1 MKVYV
6 AEKPKLGKAMV
17 QVLSK
22 TSPITNR
29 GGLLRKEMVGRFA
42 GLRGTFLRSKS
53 PITTS
58 ELLSQAPRRAR
69 TASSNGVGITCRSS
83 LGRAIYQGG
92 R

>member
-29 GGLLRKEMVGRFA
+29 GGLSRKEMVGRFA
-42 GLRGTFLRSKS
+42 GLRGTFLRSKN
-53 PITTS
+53 PIITS
-58 ELLSQAPRRAR
+58 GLLSQAPRRVR

-92 R
+92 Q

>member
-29 GGLLRKEMVGRFA
+29 GDFRGRKWLGGLLGCGAHFCARRTR
-42 GLRGTFLRSKS
+42 LLHRGCF
-53 PITTS
+53 
-58 ELLSQAPRRAR
+58 PRRPE
-69 TASSNGVGITCRSS
+69 G
-83 LGRAIYQGG
+83 
-92 R
+92 

>member
-29 GGLLRKEMVGRFA
+29 GGTFAEGNGWAVCWAAGHIFALEEPDYYIGCLLY
-42 GLRGTFLRSKS
+42 TS
-53 PITTS
+53 PS
-58 ELLSQAPRRAR
+58 PRD
-69 TASSNGVGITCRSS
+69 S
-83 LGRAIYQGG
+83 
-92 R
+92 